1 MRISGTNPQAAAPW
15 NLLVF
20 GIFVM
25 FAVAVAIMPV
35 PAVAGPAQAGE
46 GFPRVTAILR
56 RNCTGCHNST
66 AKMGGLVMDSY
77 ATLMKGGAHGPVIVP
92 GKESQSIIILR
103 LEGKIQPRMPFG
115 GDPLPEADIK
125 AIEDWIHA
133 GAKGPATG
141 EGTIALSKPNI
152 PDIKPQ
158 VAVTSPITSLA
169 YSPDGRILAVGGYQ
183 KVEMKATDTGKVL
196 ATLAGHA
203 DYVRSLAFSPDGKW
217 LAAAGGL
224 PQRQGE
230 IKIWDVATHKLLHTL
245 SGHTDC
251 IYSVAVSPDGKLL
264 ASGSYDKSIILWD
277 AATGKNLKTLRDHI
291 DAVFAVAFSPDGKWL
306 ASGSQDRTVKIWNVA
321 TGERLYTLGNP
332 TDSVTSIAFRHGSD
346 QLAAAGFDK
355 TIWVWNLTPQ
365 AGTLAQSLIADED
378 AILQIAYTPDGKRLI
393 TTSSDFSV
401 TVRDADSLNPIAVF
415 DKQPD
420 WVEALSI
427 SPDGKWL
434 AAGRYNGT
442 LSIYNLQ
449 DYQEVGRPRVA
460 FQTQPPAPL
469 VKQRASR

>member
-1 MRISGTNPQAAAPW
+1 MFGLAGTLMSTP
-15 NLLVF
+15 
-20 GIFVM
+20 
-25 FAVAVAIMPV
+25 AI
-35 PAVAGPAQAGE
+35 AGPAGEPQTAG
-46 GFPRVTAILR
+46 GFTRVAAILKK
-56 RNCTGCHNST
+56 NCTGCHNGT

-77 ATLMKGGAHGPVIVP
+77 ATLMKGGAHGAVIVP
-92 GKESQSIIILR
+92 GKEGQSLMILR
-103 LEGKIQPRMPFG
+103 LEGKVKPRMPFG
-115 GDPLPEADIK
+115 GDPLPVADIK
-125 AIEDWIHA
+125 AIEDWIHS

-141 EGTIALSKPNI
+141 EGTIAPSEPNI
-152 PDIKPQ
+152 PNIKPQ
-158 VAVTSPITSLA
+158 VPVTSPITSLA
-169 YSPDGRILAVGGYQ
+169 YSPDGRILAIGGYQ
-183 KVEMKATDTGKVL
+183 KVELKATDTGKVL

-217 LAAAGGL
+217 LAAAGGM

-230 IKIWDVATHKLLHTL
+230 IKIWDVANHQLLHTL
-245 SGHTDC
+245 IGHTDC

-277 AATGKNLKTLRDHI
+277 ATTGKNLKTLRDHI

-306 ASGSQDRTVKIWNVA
+306 ASGSQDRTVKIWSVA

-332 TDSVTSIAFRHGSD
+332 TDSVTSIAFRHGSN

-355 TIWVWNLTPQ
+355 TIWVWNLTPE

-378 AILQIAYTPDGKRLI
+378 AILQIAFTPDGKRLV
-393 TTSSDFSV
+393 TTSSDLSV
-401 TVRDADSLNPIAVF
+401 TVRDAGSLNPIVVF

-449 DYQEVGRPRVA
+449 DYQEVSSPRVV
-460 FQTQPPAPL
+460 FQTQPPAAQ